1 MSSNAHAPPPQR
13 PPRRLTL
20 AVSRV
25 LGIALLVASL
35 YPYWECLRTLDRR
48 DYVSAMLAGFIG
60 WFLTQAG
67 VELVRPETAE

>member
-1 MSSNAHAPPPQR
+1 MSNAQVQPPPR

-20 AVSRV
+20 AAARA
-25 LGIALLVASL
+25 LGIALLLASL

-48 DYVSAMLAGFIG
+48 DYVSAMLAGFVG

>member
-1 MSSNAHAPPPQR
+1 MSPPP
-13 PPRRLTL
+13 PPPVARRAALVAATR
-20 AVSRV
+20 A
-25 LGIALLVASL
+25 LGLVLLVASL

-48 DYVSAMLAGFIG
+48 DYVSAMLAGFVG